1 LEAKTDANGS
11 FVFSGLFP
19 GEWTVT
25 AFPPSDDANFTVA
38 RESLPFT
45 ATVVAG
51 STEQVELRLR
61 TVNLTGRVF
70 FTGLGG
76 KDPVEGAKVW
86 AFLDEDADG
95 RPDASTGEGVLDT
108 DARGYFSFLL
118 PPGKYALQVEPPAG
132 YPRPSELTYVTI
144 TQGQAN
150 PVEVEILLSIPMHGV
165 SGFVKDQHGQP
176 VDDARIIFLGDAE
189 SGWSSVNS
197 GADGNF
203 SVNLMHGVWEV
214 MVTPR
219 LGASVDWNGND
230 AYQVLSL
237 PESNAPQGATLD
249 LRVERRA
256 SAGTLLGK
264 VARPDG
270 STDWGSYASEVSVEV
285 SGGPGSVSEWKEV
298 DANGSFSFTLEPGRY
313 ELKVFVGSSLGY
325 AAPKSRVATVT
336 AGGIYDAGDVMLL
349 QMSATITGTLLDDE
363 GNALSGFYV
372 YAVNPDGDMIATL
385 TGANGVYRMSVLP
398 GNWEVAYETPLPFNG
413 RPSPYLGGSPKATSV
428 SGGQSAQ
435 VSFIVEKT
443 TRTVEGT
450 LVTADGNLVTGL
462 RTWVYA
468 RRASE
473 SAGAYSFVADAYVDG
488 LGRFE
493 IMLPKEGEFRVG
505 TWLPDTADYSMVS
518 ETMVGPNDAK
528 AAVVLRPHDA
538 VVSGVFTLDGQP
550 ISGRDFYANVA
561 AHKVSDG
568 EPVFKT
574 AAFSLD
580 GTFELRLEE
589 GSWGILYNVINHD
602 LDTALRESN
611 RRFLELEVTKG
622 QALNLEVP
630 LVRINGELNVVVL
643 DENNA
648 SVKEG
653 VYPWVEQDDG
663 RGKFYKD
670 MQLYGGDVFKAPIP
684 LPMRVRVGAKI
695 SKELRSAGYLEPEI
709 EKVRLDTTQNTMLV
723 TLRMIYRKPDEFL
736 AGMVTDEHGSAIP
749 GAFVWAWSP
758 RGQTMETHADANGSF
773 RFEVKAGAKWY
784 LGADFA
790 GGVSTGGAVLLMDKD
805 VEVDLT
811 TAPFRDD
818 LHLILRPSS
827 RQLPDAAV
835 DTFDPSLDYHAILSD
850 GTRLFIP
857 ANSILLQIRGGRGR
871 GPSIQFRKGMVT
883 MTVTPVQTGLA
894 KGINNRPLDFGYSI
908 SFTEDNGRETQ
919 ISKAARLSIP
929 FSAASL
935 IANKARKEDLA
946 LSYYSTT
953 SGWLNVPAVL
963 SGGYLHA
970 YVDHFSKWAITV
982 APPEVRP
989 SSLPNL
995 LVSGLN
1001 ADPVTERWYQSD
1013 WLGSFN
1019 DTGSGWIY
1027 HDEHGWLYPAEDGS
1041 GNYWL
1046 YHPNLG
1052 WLWTGPSL
1060 YGNAEGHR
1068 YLFSPK
1074 ADSWLYYES
1083 TDKTFYVYKD
1093 STRMNHAGTAVA
1105 RLQATSSDASFG
1117 RVTGGGYHEVGSMV
1131 KLTAVANLGY
1141 RFTEWRSSTRG
1152 ALGDSET
1159 LDVQVDGGES
1169 ITGVFAKMTSEEILG
1184 GVFD

>member
-1 LEAKTDANGS
+1 
-11 FVFSGLFP
+11 
-19 GEWTVT
+19 
-25 AFPPSDDANFTVA
+25 
-38 RESLPFT
+38 
-45 ATVVAG
+45 
-51 STEQVELRLR
+51 
-61 TVNLTGRVF
+61 
-70 FTGLGG
+70 
-76 KDPVEGAKVW
+76 
-86 AFLDEDADG
+86 
-95 RPDASTGEGVLDT
+95 
-108 DARGYFSFLL
+108 
-118 PPGKYALQVEPPAG
+118 
-132 YPRPSELTYVTI
+132 
-144 TQGQAN
+144 
-150 PVEVEILLSIPMHGV
+150 
-165 SGFVKDQHGQP
+165 
-176 VDDARIIFLGDAE
+176 
-189 SGWSSVNS
+189 
-197 GADGNF
+197 
-203 SVNLMHGVWEV
+203 
-214 MVTPR
+214 
-219 LGASVDWNGND
+219 
-230 AYQVLSL
+230 
-237 PESNAPQGATLD
+237 
-249 LRVERRA
+249 
-256 SAGTLLGK
+256 
-264 VARPDG
+264 
-270 STDWGSYASEVSVEV
+270 
-285 SGGPGSVSEWKEV
+285 
-298 DANGSFSFTLEPGRY
+298 
-313 ELKVFVGSSLGY
+313 
-325 AAPKSRVATVT
+325 
-336 AGGIYDAGDVMLL
+336 
-349 QMSATITGTLLDDE
+349 
-363 GNALSGFYV
+363 
-372 YAVNPDGDMIATL
+372 
-385 TGANGVYRMSVLP
+385 
-398 GNWEVAYETPLPFNG
+398 
-413 RPSPYLGGSPKATSV
+413 
-428 SGGQSAQ
+428 
-435 VSFIVEKT
+435 
-443 TRTVEGT
+443 
-450 LVTADGNLVTGL
+450 
-462 RTWVYA
+462 
-468 RRASE
+468 
-473 SAGAYSFVADAYVDG
+473 
-488 LGRFE
+488 
-493 IMLPKEGEFRVG
+493 
-505 TWLPDTADYSMVS
+505 
-518 ETMVGPNDAK
+518 
-528 AAVVLRPHDA
+528 
-538 VVSGVFTLDGQP
+538 
-550 ISGRDFYANVA
+550 
-561 AHKVSDG
+561 
-568 EPVFKT
+568 
-574 AAFSLD
+574 
-580 GTFELRLEE
+580 
-589 GSWGILYNVINHD
+589 
-602 LDTALRESN
+602 
-611 RRFLELEVTKG
+611 
-622 QALNLEVP
+622 
-630 LVRINGELNVVVL
+630 
-643 DENNA
+643 
-648 SVKEG
+648 
-653 VYPWVEQDDG
+653 
-663 RGKFYKD
+663 
-670 MQLYGGDVFKAPIP
+670 
-684 LPMRVRVGAKI
+684 
-695 SKELRSAGYLEPEI
+695 
-709 EKVRLDTTQNTMLV
+709 
-723 TLRMIYRKPDEFL
+723 
-736 AGMVTDEHGSAIP
+736 GSAIP

-953 SGWLNVPAVL
+953 RGWLNVPAVL